1 MTHIVIA
8 GLALAGFALLLL
20 AMPRHQQDWLR
31 RKLPARTSGR
41 LRLGGLALHAAAFL
55 AAGTGLGWAYGT
67 VAWFGWLSFGAAVTL
82 AAQTNREAILARL
95 RPTPPPTT
103 PENRA

>member
-41 LRLGGLALHAAAFL
+41 LRLGGFALL
-55 AAGTGLGWAYGT
+55 
-67 VAWFGWLSFGAAVTL
+67 LSL
-82 AAQTNREAILARL
+82 LHN
-95 RPTPPPTT
+95 
-103 PENRA
+103 